1 MVGSRHRRMRRFA
14 CRTAG
19 NAVSDACRIPRRRV
33 RVASRGAWSV
43 PRPAAPGRCRIR
55 GAACVS
61 RPVAPRGAAC
71 VSHRGTAWRRVRV
84 ASRHRVRVASRGAAC
99 VSYPAAPCPCPAA
112 PRMRSRRRRAGAM
125 SDACASEAAGRRLH
139 TEGSDQNACMHVA
152 AARGARRRAT
162 GGASLGE
169 GDGSADPRVSDT
181 GARAMAGARNHWSA
195 TRAVVL
201 LGVRAVAACERAAGE
216 RAVSGEPRCCSA
228 REVLL
233 RPSARRRVS
242 RGVARRARG
251 VGRAAVLLGACA
263 ASDEPR

>member
-1 MVGSRHRRMRRFA
+1 MRAASRGAASMSHPAAPGPYR
-14 CRTAG
+14 
-19 NAVSDACRIPRRRV
+19 VPRRRV
-33 RVASRGAWSV
+33 GVAS
-43 PRPAAPGRCRIR
+43 AAPRACRVPWR
-55 GAACVS
+55 
-61 RPVAPRGAAC
+61 RVAPRAC
-71 VSHRGTAWRRVRV
+71 
-84 ASRHRVRVASRGAAC
+84 RVRVASRGAAC

>member
-1 MVGSRHRRMRRFA
+1 MQDGRQRRVRCVPHPAAPRPCRIPRRLV
-14 CRTAG
+14 RTASRG
-19 NAVSDACRIPRRRV
+19 AGLVSHPRRRV
-33 RVASRGAWSV
+33 RVASRGA
-43 PRPAAPGRCRIR
+43 
-55 GAACVS
+55 
-61 RPVAPRGAAC
+61 
-71 VSHRGTAWRRVRV
+71 AWRRVRV

-195 TRAVVL
+195 TPAVGPRGARVRATAGARSCRSATPAVVPRAVRRRRGARATAGTRCSTPARVIPPPQ
-201 LGVRAVAACERAAGE
+201 LGVYDARAHTVA
-216 RAVSGEPRCCSA
+216 
-228 REVLL
+228 
-233 RPSARRRVS
+233 
-242 RGVARRARG
+242 
-251 VGRAAVLLGACA
+251 
-263 ASDEPR
+263 